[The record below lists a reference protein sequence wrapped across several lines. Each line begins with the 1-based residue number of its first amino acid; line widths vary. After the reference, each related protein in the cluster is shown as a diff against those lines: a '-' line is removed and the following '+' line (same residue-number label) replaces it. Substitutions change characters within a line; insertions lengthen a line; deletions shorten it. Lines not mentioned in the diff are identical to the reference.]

1 MKRKAVLFL
10 ASSLGALLL
19 IIAVF
24 TVNQLVAFG
33 SLLSVLHPYAG
44 HAFLFLSGV
53 LILFAL
59 VSGWRFFSTP
69 SHPPLP
75 LNESARNFQA
85 YVTYLCRTLPAHP
98 LHSEPLRNDK
108 DLRWLRANLKLLEVD
123 ALNKTKQIATKNFF
137 VGAFAQNTSYGTTT
151 SLRNILKTV
160 WNIYKMHHR
169 NHNAMEFFLL
179 VQSVYRCLPLSDFKR
194 EDIPAHI
201 KPIIQS
207 SFSNTLSSLLPG
219 GNLLTPFFMNLFL
232 AGATNTYLT
241 CLAGMIAIRHCQMVS
256 EEDRREIVQQSMFE
270 ASFMLKE
277 IVRECNPVLS
287 VTISNAVKKAG
298 IESLDTVQ
306 PPAVGSNIAQ
316 DIVSHLASSLKSII
330 RENISVEKNDE

>member
-1 MKRKAVLFL
+1 MKRKTVIFL
-10 ASSLGALLL
+10 VSSLAALLL
-19 IIAVF
+19 LFGVF
-24 TVNQLVAFG
+24 TINQLATF
-33 SLLSVLHPYAG
+33 SAMLAALHPFAGYAFVVFTG
-44 HAFLFLSGV
+44 LV
-53 LILFAL
+53 MLFAV
-59 VSGWRFFSTP
+59 VSGIRFFSAP
-69 SHPPLP
+69 RHPPLP
-75 LNESARNFQA
+75 QNETAKSFPA
-85 YVTYLCRTLPAHP
+85 YVAFLCKTLPAHP
-98 LHSEPLRNDK
+98 MHQEPLRNDK

-151 SLRNILKTV
+151 SLRNILRTV

-169 NHNAMEFFLL
+169 NHNAMEFVGL
-179 VQSVYRCLPLSDFKR
+179 VRAVYRCLPLSDFKR
-194 EDIPAHI
+194 EDIPSHI

-256 EEDRREIVQQSMFE
+256 EEDRREIIQQSMFE

-306 PPAVGSNIAQ
+306 TPSVGSNIAQ